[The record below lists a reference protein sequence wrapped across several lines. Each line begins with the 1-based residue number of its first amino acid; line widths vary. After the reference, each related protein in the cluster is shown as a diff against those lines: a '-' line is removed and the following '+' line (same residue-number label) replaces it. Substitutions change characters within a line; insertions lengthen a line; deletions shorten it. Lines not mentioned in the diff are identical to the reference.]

1 MMPIRS
7 RPSSAPRMRPAS
19 ELLIAVCAR
28 SPQWPVRRCVRAVR
42 RPLKSSARQVSTSA
56 CTSVR
61 LRGNLDHWTNSSRDD
76 MNKYYPLIARAV
88 ERLDRNADETRR
100 AVYERARKALAQL
113 RSNQPAFLDEDIT
126 KERLD
131 LEEAIRKVEAE
142 AARNSPRETC
152 AEPRSAAPSEGK
164 TDGDK
169 IQSGDHG
176 QPASPD
182 RGDRPQAFSS
192 RRVPILLAFAS
203 DDRDNADIQA
213 VAIGRAY
220 GADHYCDDVPGS
232 RSGGSFL
239 VMMAVLALAV
249 PAGIFAYRGMFGG
262 YMSSALPTIVE
273 AGSGPNNIVRNN
285 SDKTSVAS
293 AGSSEKLQPI
303 DIRGSPKPVPR
314 VISTIPISSEPGAGA
329 VAASPSASTPGL
341 VPAATS
347 YLDPQVAASLPPPA
361 SAPVPIPGSPQRKE
375 TGAIAPAALEQV
387 SSLPGLAPPVP
398 TAESVRP
405 PASAPL
411 PVPASSEPTET
422 AVSAAPTPTLGLL
435 MTGAASVRPPAS
447 APLPV
452 PASSEPTE
460 TAVSAAPTPTLGLLM
475 TGAASVP
482 PPASAPLPVPSEPK
496 EAAVAAPA
504 EPTPAFGLP
513 VLAAA
518 SVPPFGSAPLP
529 VPTSSDSKKI
539 QLVIVGPDEWG
550 ETDTSSPSEPTPNT
564 AIPAAAKLNAAA
576 APLIGNHDV
585 REDTSPAPSPASPRQ
600 AGRETAAEVSSR
612 GGYAVQV
619 ASERSVAQAHASF
632 RAIRAKFPNQL
643 GGREPIVRRADLGA
657 KGSYYRVMVGPFG
670 SMEKAAG
677 ICGTL
682 KTAGCKCLVQRI

>member
-1 MMPIRS
+1 M
-7 RPSSAPRMRPAS
+7 
-19 ELLIAVCAR
+19 
-28 SPQWPVRRCVRAVR
+28 
-42 RPLKSSARQVSTSA
+42 KSSARHASISA

-61 LRGNLDHWTNSSRDD
+61 LEGNRTNSSRDD
-76 MNKYYPLIARAV
+76 TNKYYPLIARAV

-100 AVYERARKALAQL
+100 AVYERARKAVAQL
-113 RSNQPAFLDEDIT
+113 RCKQPALLDADIT
-126 KERLD
+126 KERLA
-131 LEEAIRKVEAE
+131 LEEAIREVEAE
-142 AARNSPRETC
+142 AARSSPRETC
-152 AEPRSAAPSEGK
+152 AEPQSLEDK
-164 TDGDK
+164 NDGDK
-169 IQSGDHG
+169 IQSGDPS
-176 QPASPD
+176 QPVSPD
-182 RGDRPQAFSS
+182 RDDRPQAFSS
-192 RRVPILLAFAS
+192 RQVPQFLVSAS
-203 DDRDNADIQA
+203 DDGENADIQA
-213 VAIGRAY
+213 IAIGRAY
-220 GADHYCDDVPGS
+220 GADRYCDDVPGS
-232 RSGGSFL
+232 RSRGSFL
-239 VMMAVLALAV
+239 VMMAVLALAP

-262 YMSSALPTIVE
+262 YMFSALPSIVE

-285 SDKTSVAS
+285 SDKTSVTS

-361 SAPVPIPGSPQRKE
+361 SAPVPIPGSPERKE
-375 TGAIAPAALEQV
+375 TGAIALAALEQV

-398 TAESVRP
+398 TAEFVRP
-405 PASAPL
+405 PALAPL

-422 AVSAAPTPTLGLL
+422 AVSAAPTL
-435 MTGAASVRPPAS
+435 
-447 APLPV
+447 
-452 PASSEPTE
+452 
-460 TAVSAAPTPTLGLLM
+460 TLGLLM

-504 EPTPAFGLP
+504 EFMPAFGLP

-539 QLVIVGPDEWG
+539 QLLVVGPDEWG
-550 ETDTSSPSEPTPNT
+550 ETDTSSPSAPTPNT
-564 AIPAAAKLNAAA
+564 AIPAAANLNAAA
-576 APLIGNHDV
+576 APLVGNHDV
-585 REDTSPAPSPASPRQ
+585 REDPSPSPASPRH

-619 ASERSVAQAHASF
+619 ASERSVVQAHASF

-643 GGREPIVRRADLGA
+643 DGREPIVRRVDLGA

-670 SMEKAAG
+670 SIEKAARM
-677 ICGTL
+677 CGTL
-682 KTAGCKCLVQRI
+682 KAAGCKCLVQRI